1 MSAAFTASEVAAVLG
16 LPAPESER
24 TFDSVSTDSR
34 KLQAGALFVAL
45 HGENGEGV
53 DYLEDAL
60 RAGAAGAV
68 VPAGV
73 ELPSLPLE
81 YFRVEDTK
89 HALGELAAAYRR
101 RCGARV
107 VAITGSSGKTTVKEM
122 IRHAIGTSRQV
133 HATRGTENNQ
143 IGVPISIL
151 AAPLEAEFWVLE
163 LGSSEPGEI
172 ARLTEIAAPD
182 DAVVTTIG
190 PAHLEGLGDESGVLR
205 EKLALVEGTDAS
217 GTIVVG
223 ERPSS
228 LPEAARRIRPDTVVA
243 GLEETADYAPERHES
258 HATHVWFDRGRV
270 RYRIEA
276 GGEHHLRDALIAAAL
291 AEAVGIDPP
300 EVARGLAEFRPL
312 GMRGAVRQLGTLT
325 VVADCYNAN
334 PESFEAAIDYCTRSF
349 PGRSLAAVVGTMLEL
364 GDHSGPAHREV
375 ARSLTDAGFSTVAA
389 SGEFSRAFK
398 ELGSAT
404 NGTRVISSPDPEDS
418 WDALRQAL
426 SGDEVVLVKGS
437 RGVKLERI
445 VEKLAGHFGSED

>member
-1 MSAAFTASEVAAVLG
+1 MGAAFTSTEVAGVLG
-16 LPAPESER
+16 LPAPDSEH
-24 TFDSVSTDSR
+24 TFDSVSTDTR
-34 KLQAGALFVAL
+34 TLEAGALFVAL
-45 HGENGEGV
+45 SGERSDGV
-53 DYLEDAL
+53 QYLEAAA

-68 VPAGV
+68 VPAGA
-73 ELPSLPLE
+73 ELPALGLE
-81 YFRVEDTK
+81 YFPVADTK
-89 HALGELAAAYRR
+89 RALGELAACHRL

-122 IRHAIGTSRQV
+122 LRHAIGTSRHV
-133 HATRGTENNQ
+133 HATRGNENNQ
-143 IGVPISIL
+143 IGLPISIL

-163 LGSSEPGEI
+163 LGSNAPGEI
-172 ARLTEIAAPD
+172 ERLTEIASPD
-182 DAVVTTIG
+182 DAVITTIG
-190 PAHLEGLGDESGVLR
+190 PAHLEGLGDESGVLA
-205 EKLALVEGTDAS
+205 EKLALVEGTDAA

-223 ERPSS
+223 ERPAA

-243 GLEETADYAPERHES
+243 GLGDGADYAPERHES

-312 GMRGAVRQLGTLT
+312 GMRGAVKQLGTLT

-334 PESFEAAIDYCTRSF
+334 PESFEAAIDYCTHSF
-349 PGRSLAAVVGTMLEL
+349 PGRPLAAVVGSMLEL
-364 GDHSGPAHREV
+364 GKHSGPAHREV
-375 ARSLTDAGFSTVAA
+375 ARSLTDAGFRTVAA
-389 SGEFSRAFK
+389 SGEFSRAFAD
-398 ELGSAT
+398 LGSAT
-404 NGTRVISSPDPEDS
+404 NGTRVIYAEDPEDS

-437 RGVKLERI
+437 RGVQLERI

>member
-1 MSAAFTASEVAAVLG
+1 MGAAFTASEVAGVLG
-16 LPAPESER
+16 QPAPEAER
-24 TFDSVSTDSR
+24 TFDSVSTDTR
-34 KLQAGALFVAL
+34 TLQPGALFVAL
-45 HGENGEGV
+45 RGENGDGV
-53 DYLEDAL
+53 EYLEDAV
-60 RAGAAGAV
+60 RAGAVGAV

-73 ELPSLPLE
+73 ELPSLPLA
-81 YFRVEDTK
+81 YFRVDDTK
-89 HALGELAAAYRR
+89 HGLGELAACHRR

-151 AAPLEAEFWVLE
+151 AAPLEADFWVLE
-163 LGSSEPGEI
+163 LGSNTPGEI
-172 ARLTEIAAPD
+172 ARLTEIVAPD
-182 DAVVTTIG
+182 DAVITTVG
-190 PAHLEGLGDESGVLR
+190 PAHLEGFGDEGGVLS
-205 EKLALVEGTDAS
+205 EKLALIEGTDDA

-228 LPEAARRIRPDTVVA
+228 LPEAARSIRPDTVVA
-243 GLEETADYAPERHES
+243 GLEEGADYMPDRYES

-312 GMRGAVRQLGTLT
+312 GMRGAVQQLGTLT
-325 VVADCYNAN
+325 VVVDCYNAN
-334 PESFEAAIDYCTRSF
+334 PESFEAAIDFCTRSF
-349 PGRSLAAVVGTMLEL
+349 PGRPLAAVVGSMLEL
-364 GDHSGPAHREV
+364 GEHSGPAHREV
-375 ARSLTDAGFSTVAA
+375 ARSLAHAGFRTVAA
-389 SGEFSRAFK
+389 SGEFSLAFE
-398 ELGSAT
+398 ELGSAA
-404 NGTRVISSPDPEDS
+404 NGTRVISAEDPEDS

-437 RGVKLERI
+437 RGVQLERI